1 MRSSVFKGLAAV
13 GAACVVALGGCAS
26 QGGSGDESQGVT
38 EDTIKLGTTLPLTGG
53 AASVAGQAYKSAFDA
68 VVAEV
73 NENGGIGGRQVEF
86 VMLDDALVPSRTV
99 SNIRRLGDEDKVFG
113 LVMPIGSAA
122 LQGAWDYIEEK
133 NLPTFGPVLPPNP
146 DIEPVYMLGTSHEN
160 QGRVIVDV
168 LQEQGLESVGVIQN
182 DNDLGNEIAEGVK
195 GQAEAVGMDF
205 VGSEFIE
212 PGSTDVSAAT
222 MNMRN
227 LDPDA
232 VVFGTDSGTAA
243 LVINHGSELDWNP
256 RWAGDSSTASAG
268 GPHLF
273 QVSGDAAVG
282 TYGTMITELPSAD
295 TPEVA
300 EYRDVME
307 RRAPDQVDSSFA
319 LQAYATFMIF
329 KHVVESVDG
338 DLTPAT
344 FATAAQELNGYETG
358 LLPPITFGEM
368 PGGRDGTTGAM
379 VIEIGEDGQW
389 KQVSDGFIEPTN

>member
-1 MRSSVFKGLAAV
+1 MKRLVAV
-13 GAACVVALGGCAS
+13 GAACAVALGGCAS
-26 QGGSGDESQGVT
+26 QTGSGEDSQGVT

-53 AASVAGQAYKSAFDA
+53 AASVAGQSYQAALQA
-68 VVAEV
+68 VVDET
-73 NENGGIGGRQVEF
+73 NESGGIDGRQVEM

-99 SNIRRLGDEDKVFG
+99 SNIRRLGDEDQVFA

-160 QGRVIVDV
+160 QGRVIVDALV
-168 LQEQGLESVGVIQN
+168 EQGHESVGVIQN
-182 DNDLGNEIAEGVK
+182 DNDLGNEIADGVSA
-195 GQAEAVGMDF
+195 QAESVGMEF
-205 VGSEFIE
+205 VGSEYIE
-212 PGSTDVSAAT
+212 PGSTDVAAAT

-227 LDPDA
+227 SDPDA

-243 LVINHGSELDWNP
+243 LVMNHADGLGWAP

-268 GPHLF
+268 GPHLY

-282 TYGTMITELPSAD
+282 TLGTMITELPSSD

-300 EYRDVME
+300 EYRDMME
-307 RRAPDQVDSSFA
+307 RRAPGEVDSAFA

-329 KHVVESVDG
+329 KDIVESAEG
-338 DLTPAT
+338 DLTAAS
-344 FATAAQELNGYETG
+344 FADAAEILDSHETG
-358 LLPPITFGEM
+358 LLPPITFGEQ

-379 VIEIGEDGQW
+379 VIEIDDDGRW
-389 KQVSDGFIEPTN
+389 APVSDGFIEPQD